1 VRTEL
6 DLYGKRLRQVQKQ
19 LSRLDGDLAVAAAV
33 AAEGDVAAA
42 TAIEAASAKGQSVF
56 SRVFSKRA
64 DPTENEATRESL
76 DDLVAREVASSAA
89 ARRAAEEE
97 ERFAEPGET
106 VPDED
111 AEEPLVSRSVS
122 RERLETRASGDEET
136 ERLADPF
143 EVVDDEEEE
152 EELADAREKPGWFRA
167 NYDAQLCDRVNDRVN
182 AMLAGVKRDLD
193 LADDKI
199 GTKFKV
205 LDADGDGK
213 ISPEELVNVKEM
225 LKDALDDEDEA
236 HLRSILSALETDEN
250 GMIDVADLS
259 ALVGELVE
267 KELRLSEI
275 YDDDDHDAV
284 FELEEEA
291 PKSGAGEEDA
301 KAASER
307 REGQP

>member
-1 VRTEL
+1 M
-6 DLYGKRLRQVQKQ
+6 
-19 LSRLDGDLAVAAAV
+19 
-33 AAEGDVAAA
+33 
-42 TAIEAASAKGQSVF
+42 AS
-56 SRVFSKRA
+56 
-64 DPTENEATRESL
+64 
-76 DDLVAREVASSAA
+76 
-89 ARRAAEEE
+89 
-97 ERFAEPGET
+97 
-106 VPDED
+106 
-111 AEEPLVSRSVS
+111 
-122 RERLETRASGDEET
+122 

-143 EVVDDEEEE
+143 EVVDEEDEEEE
-152 EELADAREKPGWFRA
+152 ELSEADEKPGWFRA

-267 KELRLSEI
+267 KELRASEI
-275 YDDDDHDAV
+275 YDDDDHDEE

-291 PKSGAGEEDA
+291 PKGGAGDEDA
-301 KAASER
+301 KTAGER
-307 REGQP
+307 REGQQRRV